1 MTINR
6 RQIISTVVVLALAV
20 GGVIAWKSTG
30 TDTPQAAPREI
41 LTDTIGH
48 RTLTDKLTVSGE
60 LRREELQKVNSPFD
74 GRVSQVDVAD
84 GDQVNPGDVL
94 LSLDGRPAV
103 AANGDFSFY
112 RSLDVGSDGP
122 DVLQLERI
130 LQENGYDPGN
140 VDRLY
145 TEATRAALREWQID
159 YGYGGATPEPVET
172 VIMALR
178 GSNGYAVGDK
188 DTAAV
193 KIGPSVPSRVG
204 GDQTSTVGAGAALF
218 PAQTTPIPAIGV
230 RDTEITINE
239 GDTIDIVLTAN
250 PAPAADMQVNL
261 GFAGNAT
268 GGDQAAIDDPNIDVD
283 YRNDPLENTPI
294 VWPAGAATVTLPL
307 ETFADAIDE
316 IDEDWTLT
324 ITPEQPVGAGINYD
338 VAPLNSLTVTIT
350 DTTPNI
356 VPLLSLSLDRG
367 ADKVTEGANV
377 VYKLKS
383 DVVIDHAVDV
393 SYTLAGSATEVDDYA
408 EQATSP
414 VFTFPVGSDQA
425 TITIATTQDQGIESD
440 ESLTLTLIDSNDPDN
455 EYDLDVNSVSA
466 TVIIEDDDQ
475 PTLTLEGG
483 GTVGEGGSISIRIR
497 ASEPPS
503 ADVSVDY
510 SISGTATMGSDYEV
524 LTGTVN
530 LPAGR
535 QFVDVLITTID
546 DDVIFV
552 PSDMIV
558 ASWPARVGTVFV
570 DEGQTVQLGQELLTL
585 TEPDF
590 TIKLFA
596 NPTDRSELEVGQVV
610 TVDIEAGNQKSD
622 GFISQLD
629 DVATIN
635 GSGGETYEGIIDVTD
650 QLTAVDGANVTIDV
664 TLDERVDALVVPRA
678 AVSQDGTGGDIVRV
692 VDPDTGVVTPTAI
705 VTGLQDGSFT
715 EVIDGLSGGEV
726 VIVDVT
732 GGQ

>member
-6 RQIISTVVVLALAV
+6 RQMISAVVVALLA
-20 GGVIAWKSTG
+20 GGVIAWQTTG
-30 TDTPQAAPREI
+30 TSDPQVAPREI

-48 RTLTDKLTVSGE
+48 RTLTDTLTVSGE

-74 GRVSQVDVAD
+74 GRVSQVDVSD

-103 AANGDFSFY
+103 AVNGDFSFY
-112 RSLDVGSDGP
+112 RTLDVGSDGP

-130 LQENGYDPGN
+130 LQDNGYDPGT

-172 VIMALR
+172 VVMSLR
-178 GSNGYAVGDK
+178 PSNGYAVGDK

-193 KIGPSVPSRVG
+193 KIGPSVPERVG
-204 GDQTSTVGAGAALF
+204 GEKNSTVGTGAILI
-218 PAQTTPIPAIGV
+218 PYQSTPIPAIGV
-230 RDTEITINE
+230 RDTEITLNE
-239 GDTIDIVLTAN
+239 GDTVDIVLTAD
-250 PAPAADMQVNL
+250 PAPTADMQINL
-261 GFAGNAT
+261 GFAGTAT

-294 VWPAGAATVTLPL
+294 VWPAGAATLTLPF
-307 ETFADAIDE
+307 ETFTDAVDE
-316 IDEDWTLT
+316 VDEDWTIT
-324 ITPEQPVGAGINYD
+324 ITPDQPIGAGINYD
-338 VAPLNSLTVTIT
+338 VAPLNSLTVTIV
-350 DTTPNI
+350 DTTPNV

-367 ADKVTEGANV
+367 ADRITEGANV

-383 DVVIDHAVDV
+383 DVVIDHPLDV
-393 SYTLAGSATEVDDYA
+393 SYSLAGSATEIDDYA
-408 EQATSP
+408 EQDPAP
-414 VFTFPVGSDQA
+414 VFTFPAGSDQA
-425 TITIATTQDQGIESD
+425 SISIASVQDQAIESD

-483 GTVGEGGSISIRIR
+483 GTIGEGGSIAIRVK
-497 ASEPPS
+497 ASEAPS
-503 ADVSVDY
+503 TDVSVDY

-524 LTGTVN
+524 LTGTIN
-530 LPAGR
+530 LKAGR
-535 QFVDVLITTID
+535 THVDVIITTID

-596 NPTDRSELEVGQVV
+596 NPTDRSELSVGQVV
-610 TVDIEAGNQKSD
+610 TVDIEAGDQKSD

-635 GSGGETYEGIIDVTD
+635 GSGGETYEGIVSVSDDLI
-650 QLTAVDGANVTIDV
+650 AVDGANVTIEV

-678 AVSQDGTGGDIVRV
+678 AVSRDGTGKDIVRV
-692 VDPDTGVVTPTAI
+692 VDPETGIVTPTEI

-715 EVIDGLSGGEV
+715 EIVSGLTGGEV

>member
-6 RQIISTVVVLALAV
+6 RQMISAVVVLALLV
-20 GGVIAWKSTG
+20 GGVIAWKTTG
-30 TDTPQAAPREI
+30 TTEPQAAPREI
-41 LTDTIGH
+41 LTDTIGQ
-48 RTLTDKLTVSGE
+48 RTLTDTLTVSGE

-84 GDQVNPGDVL
+84 GDQVDPGDVL

-112 RSLDVGSDGP
+112 RTLDVGSDGP

-130 LQENGYDPGN
+130 LQDNGYDPGT

-145 TEATRAALREWQID
+145 TEATRSALREWQID

-172 VIMALR
+172 VVMSLR
-178 GSNGYAVGDK
+178 ASNGYAVGDK

-193 KIGPSVPSRVG
+193 KIGPSVPERIG
-204 GDQTSTVGAGAALF
+204 GEKGSTIGTGAVLIPMQTPPL
-218 PAQTTPIPAIGV
+218 PAIGV
-230 RDTEITINE
+230 RDTDITLNE
-239 GDTIDIVLTAN
+239 GDTVDVVLTAN
-250 PAPAADMQVNL
+250 PVPASDMQINL
-261 GFAGNAT
+261 GFAGSAT

-294 VWPAGAATVTLPL
+294 VWPAGAATLTLPF
-307 ETFADAIDE
+307 ETFTDAVDE
-316 IDEDWTLT
+316 VDEDWTIT
-324 ITPEQPVGAGINYD
+324 ITPEQPVGSGINYD
-338 VAPLNSLTVTIT
+338 VAPLNSLTVTIV

-356 VPLLSLSLDRG
+356 VPVLTLGLDRA
-367 ADKVTEGANV
+367 ADRVTEGDNV

-383 DVVIDHAVDV
+383 DVVIDHPLDV
-393 SYTLAGSATEVDDYA
+393 SYSLAGSATEIDDYT
-408 EQATSP
+408 EQDPAP
-414 VFTFPVGSDQA
+414 VFTFPAGSDQA
-425 TITIATTQDQGIESD
+425 SISIATVQDQAIESD
-440 ESLTLTLIDSNDPDN
+440 ESLTLTLLDSSDPDN
-455 EYDLDVNSVSA
+455 AYDLNINSVSA

-483 GTVGEGGSISIRIR
+483 GTVGEGGSIAIRIR
-497 ASEPPS
+497 ASEAPS
-503 ADVSVDY
+503 TDVSVDY
-510 SISGTATMGSDYEV
+510 SISGTATMGNDYEV

-530 LPAGR
+530 LRAGR
-535 QFVDVLITTID
+535 THVDVIITTID

-596 NPTDRSELEVGQVV
+596 NPTDRSELAVGQVV

-629 DVATIN
+629 DVATVN
-635 GSGGETYEGIIDVTD
+635 GSGGETYEGVVSVSDD
-650 QLTAVDGANVTIDV
+650 LTAVDGANVTIDV

-678 AVSQDGTGGDIVRV
+678 AVAQDGTGRDIVRV
-692 VDPDTGVVTPTAI
+692 VDPTSGVVTPTQI

-715 EVIDGLSGGEV
+715 EVVTGLTGGEV